1 MSDYTSQYF
10 QLTDDILVEYNYA
23 TESGKSCN
31 IDVLQLEENRVVT
44 TTTPDMKFYII
55 NKNYNNINLTESRFV
70 VPTNG
75 SQTSFIKLLHTLGL
89 SNSFTPPADKGITV
103 SDSFNYNEN
112 NVEDLTCTIKF
123 DKIRLHFTGRNYM
136 NGYDG
141 LIFQLY
147 IYDKKKQKICL
158 MSNYLSKIDTPTI
171 NDNPMLINQKYYNS
185 YLDYKIPSVNFIQKS
200 YNNDG
205 VLLWKEDKGQ
215 SLAYKTLKT
224 HLGILDSFNQ
234 LMTNTPIM
242 INVFGVKHVLKK
254 NGYDTYITENYKSI
268 SIPSKDTYD
277 SIYVDIK
284 EADDGDY
291 FNISTKISDGTSFSD
306 YISKLDDNPESL
318 IVLHELKLI
327 EHYVTYDNKIA
338 EDITHTEQY
347 LVNASV
353 SFLDDNDTN
362 QITINSEGLD
372 RVMSYRP
379 ICKYGSRCYKFTIV
393 DNLKIINTTDNTTIV
408 KSGSFTY
415 DNPSKYGKKMNQ
427 IYLTE
432 TPSNIHVYNR
442 RTDVDVDTDNTRINI
457 TNGKGSGHK
466 IETSTQKI
474 TNFYEG
480 SKIVCKVQQVPAGW
494 IETPN

>member
-242 INVFGVKHVLKK
+242 INVF
-254 NGYDTYITENYKSI
+254 
-268 SIPSKDTYD
+268 
-277 SIYVDIK
+277 
-284 EADDGDY
+284 
-291 FNISTKISDGTSFSD
+291 
-306 YISKLDDNPESL
+306 
-318 IVLHELKLI
+318 
-327 EHYVTYDNKIA
+327 
-338 EDITHTEQY
+338 
-347 LVNASV
+347 
-353 SFLDDNDTN
+353 
-362 QITINSEGLD
+362 
-372 RVMSYRP
+372 
-379 ICKYGSRCYKFTIV
+379 
-393 DNLKIINTTDNTTIV
+393 
-408 KSGSFTY
+408 
-415 DNPSKYGKKMNQ
+415 
-427 IYLTE
+427 
-432 TPSNIHVYNR
+432 
-442 RTDVDVDTDNTRINI
+442 
-457 TNGKGSGHK
+457 
-466 IETSTQKI
+466 
-474 TNFYEG
+474 
-480 SKIVCKVQQVPAGW
+480 
-494 IETPN
+494 